1 MKSIRFKKPL
11 LIFSILMASTA
22 YLQSAQSTSSVT
34 SNEVVQMVD
43 KQSMV
48 HTYKF
53 DESYKKPSD
62 KELRSQLSTI
72 QYRVTQKEGTERPF
86 DNEFW
91 DNKKAGIYVD
101 VISGEPL
108 FSSKDK
114 FKSGTGWPSFT
125 RPISNAFIVEKE
137 DSHLFYTRTELRSK
151 FGDSHLGH
159 VFDDGPQPTGLR
171 YCINSAALKFIPV
184 ELLAQEGYEGFVV
197 NF

>member
-1 MKSIRFKKPL
+1 MI
-11 LIFSILMASTA
+11 
-22 YLQSAQSTSSVT
+22 
-34 SNEVVQMVD
+34 D

-48 HTYKF
+48 QTYKF